1 MTGFGVADGP
11 VSGGRLKVEI
21 RTVNHRYFN
30 PQLKMVSEFLKF
42 EPDVKRWL
50 RSKIERGNVSVGV
63 RWIEKPVRSST
74 VKADVD
80 RARQIVRSAKE
91 LKDALELQGEVDL
104 SFVARQQDVLS
115 VVDSDDLKLDSTE
128 LGRVFDAAISGVVEM
143 RSREGQALEEALTR
157 VLVAIRKR
165 LESVMA
171 RAPERLGLERARLKK
186 SVAQLLEGAAVD
198 GNRLEQEIAFIA
210 DKLDITEE
218 MVRLGAH
225 LEACKSAVE
234 GNGVC
239 GRRLGF
245 LAQEMLREI
254 NTIGSKA
261 NDTEI
266 AGLVIEMKEDL
277 EKFREQIENVE

>member
-157 VLVAIRKR
+157 VLVAIRQR

-261 NDTEI
+261 NHTEI
-266 AGLVIEMKEDL
+266 VGLVIEMKEDL

>member
-266 AGLVIEMKEDL
+266 VGLVIEMKEDL

>member
-21 RTVNHRYFN
+21 LTVNHRHFN
-30 PQLKMVSEFLKF
+30 LQLKMGSEFSKL
-42 EPDVKRWL
+42 EPDAKRWL

-63 RWIEKPVRSST
+63 RWIEEPARSSN

-80 RARQIVRSAKE
+80 RARQIVQSAKE

-115 VVDSDDLKLDSTE
+115 VVNSDDLNLDSTE
-128 LGRVFDAAISGVVEM
+128 LERVFDTAIRGVVEM

-157 VLVAIRKR
+157 VLIAIRQR

-171 RAPERLGLERARLKK
+171 RAPERLVSERARLKK

-210 DKLDITEE
+210 DRLDITEE

-225 LEACKSAVE
+225 LAACKSAVE
-234 GNGVC
+234 GDEAC

-277 EKFREQIENVE
+277 EKFREQVGNVE

>member
-157 VLVAIRKR
+157 VLVAIRQR

-218 MVRLGAH
+218 MVRLEAH
-225 LEACKSAVE
+225 LAACKSAVE

-266 AGLVIEMKEDL
+266 VGLVIEMKEDL

>member
-1 MTGFGVADGP
+1 MTGFGVADGL

-21 RTVNHRYFN
+21 RTVNHRHFN
-30 PQLKMVSEFLKF
+30 PQLKMGSEFLKL

-50 RSKIERGNVSVGV
+50 RSKIERGNVAVGV
-63 RWIEKPVRSST
+63 RWIEEPARSSD

-104 SFVARQQDVLS
+104 SFVARQPDVLS
-115 VVDSDDLKLDSTE
+115 IVNSDDLKLDGME

-157 VLVAIRKR
+157 VLVAIRQR
-165 LESVMA
+165 LESVTA
-171 RAPERLGLERARLKK
+171 RAPERLVLERARLKK

-198 GNRLEQEIAFIA
+198 GNRLEQEIAFIT

-225 LEACKSAVE
+225 LEASKSAVE
-234 GNGVC
+234 GDEAC

-277 EKFREQIENVE
+277 EKFREQVENVE